1 MSTEPAPRLQHLFW
15 ALVLIWAALVIGADG
30 LGLLPRLGE
39 ADVWNW
45 IFLGAGV
52 LATAG
57 CVRRLLSRES
67 QDPDLS
73 DWAVAGVLLVLGLG
87 GFVSAWLV
95 TAVVLLALGL
105 LVLVTDARQAAPR
118 AG

>member
-1 MSTEPAPRLQHLFW
+1 MTTEPEPRLQHLFW
-15 ALVLIWAALVIGADG
+15 ALVLIWAALVVGADG
-30 LGLLPRLGE
+30 LGLLPRIGE

-57 CVRRLLSRES
+57 CVRRLLSRAR

-73 DWAVAGVLLVLGLG
+73 DWAVAGGLLVRGLG
-87 GFVSAWLV
+87 GCGSAWLV

-105 LVLVTDARQAAPR
+105 LVLITDARQAAPTP
-118 AG
+118 G